1 MATTAQTLETKRAA
15 PGGALILAIILA
27 LAGIGAW
34 IYQLSQGM
42 QVTGLGQQV
51 VWGLYIAGFFTAM
64 GAGAGLLGLV
74 GLSEFRSLLPVAA
87 RTRAL
92 SLALAAFI
100 AAGLLI
106 MMDLG
111 NPVQLWRLVIGL
123 RFSSMMTWDFWLLAI
138 AGVVT
143 LVYLLAARTGQAQK
157 TLGALGALAALLV
170 VVVEGWMLSNLSARP
185 LWGSGLTVLTFLLG
199 AAITGLSLALLLQ
212 PGVTQL
218 RSWLGFALG
227 MSLVFVLAE
236 VLTGLLSGEMRTVSE
251 MRLLLVGFPA
261 VVFWFH
267 IVVGLVLPLILLR
280 AGSLLTAGVLAL
292 VGVLTEKVWFLATGQ
307 AEPWLPLPQGSYFPS
322 WVEFLAVI
330 GAISVGILIYMI
342 LAPALER
349 KKGSPTIS

>member
-1 MATTAQTLETKRAA
+1 MATTTQTLETKRAA
-15 PGGALILAIILA
+15 PVGMMAAGILAVAGLA
-27 LAGIGAW
+27 AW
-34 IYQLSQGM
+34 IYQFNQGM
-42 QVTGLGQQV
+42 RVTGLGQQV

-74 GLSEFRSLLPVAA
+74 GLSEYRPLLGPSG

-92 SLALAAFI
+92 VLALAAFI
-100 AAGLLI
+100 AAGVLI

-111 NPVQLWRLVIGL
+111 NPVQVWRLVIGL

-143 LVYLLAARTGQAQK
+143 LVYLLAARGGQAQK
-157 TLGALGALAALLV
+157 GLGALGLLAAVLV

-212 PGVTQL
+212 PEVTQL
-218 RSWLGFALG
+218 RAWLGFALG
-227 MSLVFVLAE
+227 LSLVFVLAE
-236 VLTGLLSGEMRTVSE
+236 VLTGLLSGEIRTVSE
-251 MRLLLVGFPA
+251 MRLLLVGSPA

-267 IVVGLVLPLILLR
+267 LLVGLVLPLILLR

-292 VGVLTEKVWFLATGQ
+292 LGVLAEKVWFLAAGQ
-307 AEPWLPLPQGSYFPS
+307 AEPWLALPQGSYFPS
-322 WVEFLAVI
+322 WVEFVALVGAVALA
-330 GAISVGILIYMI
+330 ALIYLI
-342 LAPALER
+342 LAPVVR
-349 KKGSPTIS
+349 QKI